1 MTAGTSAATP
11 SLYSSMA
18 MGRELT
24 DAQVIAR
31 SVDEPGA
38 FRVVF
43 DRHFAAVHRY
53 LHHRLGPDAADDL
66 AAETF
71 VRAFAARRRFRPGE
85 CDTARAWL
93 FTIATNLMRDE
104 ARRGRRRVLALG
116 RLAAEP
122 PAAQPAVRDATDPAL
137 AAALG
142 ALREEEREAV
152 LLLAWGELSYEEI
165 ARVTGVRPGT
175 VRSRLN
181 RARARLQEAL
191 APAVLEEIACE
202 Q

>member
-1 MTAGTSAATP
+1 
-11 SLYSSMA
+11 MA
-18 MGRELT
+18 MERELT
-24 DAQVIAR
+24 DAEVIAR
-31 SVDEPGA
+31 SVDDPGA

-71 VRAFAARRRFRPGE
+71 VRAFAARERFRAGE
-85 CDTARAWL
+85 CDTARAWV
-93 FTIATNLMRDE
+93 FAIATNLMRDE
-104 ARRGRRRVLALG
+104 ARRGRRRVVALG

-122 PAAQPAVRDATDPAL
+122 SAAQPAVRDATDPAL
-137 AAALG
+137 AAALD

-202 Q
+202 R

>member
-1 MTAGTSAATP
+1 MQC
-11 SLYSSMA
+11 
-18 MGRELT
+18 MGSEHEPT

-31 SVDEPGA
+31 SVQEPGA

-43 DRHFAAVHRY
+43 DRHFADVHRY
-53 LHHRLGPDAADDL
+53 LHHRLGADAADDV

-71 VRAFAARRRFRPGE
+71 VRAFAARARFRPGD
-85 CDTARAWL
+85 CGTARAWL

-104 ARRGRRRVLALG
+104 ARRGRRRVAALG

-122 PAAQPAVRDATDPAL
+122 PAAQAGPLTERDPAL
-137 AAALG
+137 AAALA
-142 ALREEEREAV
+142 ALRPQEREAV

-191 APAVLEEIACE
+191 TADVLEEMACE
-202 Q
+202 H